1 MLDFKLLKYAYI
13 KGFIISNKI
22 NDYIDIANKRLD
34 LLTDT
39 DIEVLDKVVKEYNLK
54 TYYFKEKEV
63 LPRVKIVL
71 SFLRAI
77 NPECLLDVGSGRGV
91 FLFPFLCEF
100 TDCKVTSIDILER
113 RVELLNNIRLG
124 GVVNLNAVYNDLTKF
139 DSSESYDCV
148 TLLEVL
154 EHIPDVK
161 TAIKNAVDLSKKYIV
176 VTVPSK
182 KDDNPEHI
190 HLLTKDVLTKYFN
203 DFGVTNLKFGGVN
216 GHLFLIARK

>member
-1 MLDFKLLKYAYI
+1 MLDLKSLKYAYI
-13 KGFIISNKI
+13 KGFIISN
-22 NDYIDIANKRLD
+22 NLNEYMDIANKQLD
-34 LLTDT
+34 LLTDRDL
-39 DIEVLDKVVKEYNLK
+39 DILDNVVKEYNLK

-63 LPRVKIVL
+63 LSRVKIVL

-77 NPECLLDVGSGRGV
+77 NPTSILDVGSGRGV

-100 TDCKVTSIDILER
+100 IDCKVTSIDILER
-113 RVELLNNIRLG
+113 RVELLNNISLG
-124 GVVNLNAVYNDLTKF
+124 GVVNLNAVYGDLTKF

-161 TAIKNAVDLSKKYIV
+161 SAIKNAINLSKKYIV

-182 KDDNPEHI
+182 EDDNPEHI
-190 HLLTKDVLTKYFN
+190 HFLTKVVLTKYFN
-203 DFGVTNLKFGGVN
+203 DFGVTNLKFSGVN

>member
-22 NDYIDIANKRLD
+22 NDYIDIANKQLD
-34 LLTDT
+34 SLTDT
-39 DIEVLDKVVKEYNLK
+39 DIEVLDKIVKEYNLK

-124 GVVNLNAVYNDLTKF
+124 GVTNLNVVYNDLTKF

-203 DFGVTNLKFGGVN
+203 DFGVTNLKFSGVN
-216 GHLFLIARK
+216 GHLLLIARK